1 MSILII
7 NSLKNFRNNNTFNK
21 LASRIYNCYG
31 VRLKNKG
38 INNKVYFQGAYILKT
53 KIEIVGSNN
62 SIKIGNLSD
71 LRNCSILIIGNG
83 HDISIGEKCQIN
95 NTNISFTQTSG
106 KIKIGDKTTIGGAK
120 IYSGEGKI
128 IELGDD
134 CMLSS
139 NIEIRTTDSHSIIS
153 LENNKRTNKA
163 SNIYIGNHVWLGNS
177 CRIWKGAYIGNNSV
191 IGFGATVSKNIEPNS
206 LAVGTPASVKKKSI
220 TWTRELIND

>member
-1 MSILII
+1 MIK
-7 NSLKNFRNNNTFNK
+7 SLKNFRNNDKFNY
-21 LASRIYNCYG
+21 LASRIYNFYG

-38 INNKVYFQGAYILKT
+38 SNNKVNCRGTYLLKT

-71 LRNCSILIIGNG
+71 LRNCSILIIGNN
-83 HDISIGEKCQIN
+83 HDLSIGEKCQIN

-106 KIKIGDKTTIGGAK
+106 KIMIGDKTTIGGAK
-120 IYSGEGKI
+120 IYSGEGKC
-128 IELGDD
+128 IELGED

-163 SNIYIGNHVWLGNS
+163 SDIYIGKHVWLGNS
-177 CRIWKGAYIGNNSV
+177 CRIWKGANIGNNSV
-191 IGFGATVSKNIEPNS
+191 IGFGATVSKSIESNS
-206 LAVGTPASVKKKSI
+206 LAVGTPANVKKKNI
-220 TWTRELIND
+220 TWTRQLISE